1 MSNTLSRFL
10 NKKLGGK
17 LILDS
22 RWTPDRKFKIE
33 CGQIVPSVSTIAK
46 LVREYYGAQ
55 FVDVVFDEFDNLM
68 SEFTILGQRYWIVI
82 TPIYQA
88 NPVCILVNVAPL

>member
-1 MSNTLSRFL
+1 MSYTLSRFL
-10 NKKLGGK
+10 NNKLGGK

-22 RWTPDRKFKIE
+22 RWIPDRKFKIE
-33 CGQIVPSVSTIAK
+33 CGQIVPSVSSIAK

-68 SEFTILGQRYWIVI
+68 SEFTMLGQRYWIVI
-82 TPIYQA
+82 TPIYLSH
-88 NPVCILVNVAPL
+88 PPFILVNIVPL